1 MQGTRPDTR
10 VGGMP
15 HAASRCYSVRMF
27 VELVDLLRCP
37 HAHEDSWLVAAADET
52 ADRHI
57 VHGSL
62 GCPEP
67 GRMYTQA
74 LIPGYLIRVQ
84 ADATVLEY
92 HANAR
97 GQWLYCPAER
107 AVAPLPDPSK

>member
-1 MQGTRPDTR
+1 MIATILLLAMALEPTSIHHEVLADARSRSGVDPQR
-10 VGGMP
+10 VRVV
-15 HAASRCYSVRMF
+15 HSESVTWR
-27 VELVDLLRCP
+27 D
-37 HAHEDSWLVAAADET
+37 
-52 ADRHI
+52 
-57 VHGSL
+57 GSL